1 MNDYRPTIKTCAVCG
16 KSFIVHCEDYVYK
29 KYAGKGEDKK
39 RIYFCRWNHMR
50 DWEKANQK
58 KGKRGKS
65 KQADYG

>member
-39 RIYFCRWNHMR
+39 RIYFC
-50 DWEKANQK
+50 
-58 KGKRGKS
+58 G
-65 KQADYG
+65 